1 MKHGLADACATRV
14 GALAAICSLN
24 QLTALHCVKLLLDI
38 HARGGEAGG
47 PHMAVVNVLL
57 KLPQRYQHVYM
68 GLLYGVLAMKSVFL
82 DDFASLAGGE
92 IGPVAVARMSAPEAA
107 LFWGGKA
114 AFFAAFLGAPI
125 LASAHSWAALGALWL
140 VSEAAAG
147 WLLALMFQVLRT
159 TLMAAIA

>member
-1 MKHGLADACATRV
+1 MYASGKQGCFH
-14 GALAAICSLN
+14 
-24 QLTALHCVKLLLDI
+24 TALTGLVD
-38 HARGGEAGG
+38 
-47 PHMAVVNVLL
+47 PV
-57 KLPQRYQHVYM
+57 QRFQHVYM

-92 IGPVAVARMSAPEAA
+92 IGPVSVAKMSAPEAA

-114 AFFAAFLGAPI
+114 AFFCAFLGAPV

-147 WLLALMFQVLRT
+147 WLLALMFQVLRNPDQG
-159 TLMAAIA
+159 LCGLY